1 MHRVVK
7 YHVCLGICA
16 ILCTL
21 LSIVLLLC
29 IPIGL
34 TQAHATDATD
44 ITLQD
49 DQCVGDSLNTMV
61 LSHDDS
67 TLYTLNSRG
76 TICKVNA
83 ATLQV
88 QKTVQL
94 RYLINDP
101 LFTRMML
108 TQDDRQLIINV
119 SDRLI
124 VLNTQSLSV
133 AHEYPVNGVW
143 YQLSSD
149 QQKAY
154 ILEYDSGASSWRL
167 TTLVLSSGQ
176 SSQVPVLAEG
186 IQLSDFRYNYG
197 LSSEGKQWYVG
208 ARGGNNPQQ
217 AEYIAVIDI
226 ADGKLHTLQGP
237 VVGLSDAAVDTEHKS
252 IVVSYFEE
260 KVHKIAIIDTKQGT
274 IKTIDDPNNGNEA
287 ISISGNGEKFAT
299 LKSAKF
305 WNISGKD
312 QSIPGWKAK
321 DDLTIARFFSPEA
334 NVLYTLHTE
343 QPPELESLS
352 DGGSL
357 AVSLVAYPLL
367 EGSSAITSKLSY
379 TMQSIT
385 TGAAMSNVIVSSDGK
400 AAYATH
406 DGAASY
412 SNGQEVLP
420 EKLDTTHRA
429 ALVRIDISTI
439 QDDVQGKASQQ
450 GQSSSSDSK
459 QDGLQVD
466 SQGER
471 AHVQQQGSVN
481 TLIIVFG
488 VCAVIVAVCVLVYWL
503 MRQRGGRHNIH
514 GDHTR
519 GGNHSL
525 HKKI

>member
-1 MHRVVK
+1 MHRRVK
-7 YHVCLGICA
+7 YRHLGIGA

-34 TQAHATDATD
+34 PHAYAADATD

-49 DQCVGDSLNTMV
+49 DQCVGDSLNSMV

-88 QKTVQL
+88 QETVQTQ
-94 RYLINDP
+94 YSINDP
-101 LFTRMML
+101 LFTRMTL
-108 TQDDRQLIINV
+108 TQDDQQLIVNV
-119 SDRLI
+119 SHQLI
-124 VLNTQSLSV
+124 VLNMQPLSV
-133 AHEYPVNGVW
+133 AHEYSVNGVW

-149 QQKAY
+149 QQNAY
-154 ILEYDSGASSWRL
+154 ILEHDSGANSWGL
-167 TTLVLSSGQ
+167 TTLALSSGQ
-176 SSQVPVLAEG
+176 RSRVPVQAEG
-186 IQLSDFRYNYG
+186 IRLSDFRSSYA
-197 LSSEGKQWYVG
+197 LSSDGKQWYVI
-208 ARGGNNPQQ
+208 ARGDGNPQP
-217 AEYIAVIDI
+217 AEYIASIDI
-226 ADGKLHTLQGP
+226 ADGKLHILQGP
-237 VVGLSDAAVDTEHKS
+237 VVGLSDAAVDSEHKR
-252 IVVSYFEE
+252 IVTSYFEQQ
-260 KVHKIAIIDTKQGT
+260 VRKIAVVDTQQGAIQT
-274 IKTIDDPNNGNEA
+274 FDYPDNDNEA
-287 ISISGNGEKFAT
+287 ISISGNGEKFST

-305 WNISGKD
+305 WNASGKA
-312 QSIPGWKAK
+312 QSIPGWKVS
-321 DDLTIARFFSPEA
+321 DDLTIARFFSPDG
-334 NVLYTLHTE
+334 NVLYTLHSE
-343 QPPELESLS
+343 MPPELGSVS
-352 DGGSL
+352 DGDNL
-357 AVSLVAYPLL
+357 AVSLVAYPLID
-367 EGSSAITSKLSY
+367 GSSAITSSLNY
-379 TMQSIT
+379 TVQST
-385 TGAAMSNVIVSSDGK
+385 RNGAAMSHVIVASDGK

-471 AHVQQQGSVN
+471 AHVQQQGFVN